1 MRKIFIVFFA
11 QLVTVSS
18 LTAQTVYEFSFSN
31 TDNNITT
38 NFKAFFV
45 DNNDGTGKVRLK
57 FVNPSGSDSVLIDYT
72 VKEEIAEAIPGCNAG
87 NILYYKL
94 QNPKPIESTDPGINL
109 PGFLCFTLD
118 AATGLYEPGGISNA
132 VPGCNTALIKFSKIS
147 SIEQK
152 DLTKE
157 FVLTYF
163 KIYEPYYRN
172 QFVLNNTKALSAT
185 EQNIKLFL
193 LFVCNVTDTEIGVAD
208 RKAMTEAISLFRK
221 VKEFLG
227 ISAFIYDT
235 LTGTNFKKEVVL
247 KKINTFLKPGPNDIV
262 VFYYAG
268 HGFRM
273 PKDNRPGPY
282 IDLRDL
288 VRDKYLKYQVNSLS
302 TEDIKD
308 MIRKKGARLN
318 LIISESCNDTIT
330 KTNPMVREPP
340 MAGKKGGL
348 GMNWSTQNCRDL
360 FLNAMPTNVLI
371 AAASPYQLAI
381 SNAEFGGYFSTFF
394 RNNLEIHMGYS
405 KTKVTWENIVDETKK
420 QTEAKSRRT
429 WCNEEKTIKCNQ
441 QRPFT
446 NIMYGRF

>member
-1 MRKIFIVFFA
+1 MRKNVLFLFA
-11 QLVTVSS
+11 LFLTTIPV
-18 LTAQTVYEFSFSN
+18 TAQTVYEFSFSN
-31 TDNNITT
+31 TNNNTTT

-45 DNNDGTGKVRLK
+45 DNNDGSGKVRLK
-57 FVNPSGSDSVLIDYT
+57 FANPSGTDSVLIDYN
-72 VKEEIAEAIPGCNAG
+72 VKEEIAEAGPGCNAG

-94 QNPKPIESTDPGINL
+94 QNPTFIESTDPGVNL
-109 PGFLCFTLD
+109 PGFLCFTMD
-118 AATGLYEPGGISNA
+118 AATGLYEPGGITNT
-132 VPGCNTALIKFSKIS
+132 VPDCNTSLIKFSKIS
-147 SIEQK
+147 TIDNK

-163 KIYEPYYRN
+163 KVFEPYYRN
-172 QFVLNNTKALSAT
+172 QFVTNNTKALTTT
-185 EQNIKLFL
+185 EQNTKLFL

-221 VKEFLG
+221 IKEFLG

-235 LTGTNFKKEVVL
+235 VTGPNFRKEVVL
-247 KKINTFLKPGPNDIV
+247 KKINSFLTPGPNDIV

-288 VRDKYLKYQVNSLS
+288 VRDQFLKYQENSLS
-302 TEDIKD
+302 TEDIRE

-330 KTNPMVREPP
+330 KTNPMVKEPP

-360 FLNAMPTNVLI
+360 FLNAMPTTVLI

-381 SNAEFGGYFSTFF
+381 SNADFGGYFSTFF

-405 KTKVTWENIVDETKK
+405 KTKVTWENIVEETKK
-420 QTEAKSRRT
+420 QTETKSRRT

-446 NIMYGRF
+446 HVSRGRF